1 MDSVSYTLMAYEFGW
16 VLRDAR
22 EQADFT
28 QAEVAEHLS
37 VSQQTVSR
45 WESGRSRP
53 REEKVTR
60 LAELLG
66 VADTRAFLQ
75 SAGYD
80 QIEMGPIGPVRP
92 LLTDLPL
99 GNLTPQD
106 FESFCRDFV
115 KARHPEAE
123 VHRFG
128 GPGHKQ
134 DGIDLRAEL
143 RDGQRIAYQCKRMAQ
158 FGPARLRAAV
168 DSTSVEAD
176 QYVLLLSRSASPE
189 LRKAADTY
197 PKWSI
202 QDVED
207 ISASVR
213 FELSPEAAKRLVE
226 TYFPGWR
233 RDFLGNIDPGPWLTP
248 GEFFRPSMKPNP
260 AISHQWNLVGRSEE
274 LAAIDRFLHS
284 DQQSIV
290 VSGRGGMGKTR
301 LLREVSDRVIRD
313 PQTPA
318 LVFLAPEV
326 RFEPDHIELLPRGE
340 PIVVVDDAHDRDDVG
355 VLLAALGRSSRD
367 GRVILATRP
376 YGEDRLLGELY
387 SQGMLA
393 VDEDAVIRVQD
404 LDLDDIE
411 KLASEVLGHPA
422 DTHPE
427 SARLVAAATRDCPLF
442 TVVAARLVAS
452 KQVDPRELAT
462 DQTVRTLLIRH
473 FKDVMVGGLGGPA
486 DQAALSEVLRFVA
499 LVQPVMS
506 NNESFLRLAQEVLQQ
521 RQDRV
526 RRHLRTL
533 EEAGVLMR
541 RGRFLRV
548 VPDLLG
554 DFLVADASVDSVTGA
569 PTGYA
574 DLVFSAASTDLAQ
587 NIIRNVAKLDWRI
600 GRERQSDSA
609 VLDRIWESLTES
621 LLSAGP
627 MQRSSTIRELAGIS
641 YYQPRRAI
649 DLARRLISNPTDE
662 ADRKG
667 SRWLPTHDDVLGALP
682 EFLRGAAFNME
693 HLGEV
698 ADILWALGRDRK
710 GALNAEPG
718 HAIRVLQEIASIT
731 PDKPVEFLRSIINR
745 AIAWTKDPDL
755 TSYEH
760 SPLDVLEAIVV
771 TEGYDTHTRGW
782 ALNLTPFAVRVDAV
796 RELRRQ
802 AIDAAV
808 PLLAHRDPRVG
819 TRAAEFMETALRYPI
834 GMLGRQPTEEEQD
847 SWSPEFIDTLQR
859 LESFLE
865 GNAVDPVVGQRL
877 KTAISWHISR
887 GGQTAA
893 AARSVD
899 RLLGNGF
906 LVRLTQ
912 VLSHGWL
919 DPDQLPGDRNLEY
932 TEMEAKWR
940 ATQRQVAQDLRAT
953 EPEPANAV
961 DMIEERMNVLSGW
974 TGPSHPAPGPFLA
987 ILSQEWIE
995 IAEEILRRVRTGEG
1009 PLLPYASILLA
1020 EYRNHRRER
1029 VGPWL
1034 RDFVESGSN
1043 ELAIQVAVGLT
1054 GIARSESLSDEE
1066 LQLLEELA
1074 AHQNPAVRSSI
1085 ARGLRFAS
1093 GLGQARRLSLI
1104 IGISLDG
1111 DASVA
1116 AEVVS
1121 NFGPRGDFD
1130 VYQLPSSD
1138 FARLLEDLVRVTEI
1152 ANYDIGGFLSEAS
1165 RRDPLRVLSLYTARV
1180 AHAEKHPDD
1189 HSYRALPYH
1198 FEPVPTMCFRES
1210 GHFADS
1216 IHGVCEWLLEPHDGW
1231 HRPFWAPQLFL
1242 LVASTIDD
1250 EVLEIL
1256 KDWAGSSDPRRLEVI
1271 SHLLREAPRELVLT
1285 RVDWVT
1291 ELLELAY
1298 ALGADCYEK
1307 VSSSLH
1313 AAVVSGTKSGTPGKP
1328 FPEDIEQ
1335 RDRSA
1340 RIAKGLPSG
1349 TPAQRFYA
1357 SLARSAEASIR
1368 WTQQRHEE
1376 DRPDW

>member
-1 MDSVSYTLMAYEFGW
+1 MAYEFGW

-28 QAEVAEHLS
+28 QAEVAEHLG
-37 VSQQTVSR
+37 VTQQTVSR

-53 REEKVTR
+53 RENDVAR

-66 VADTRAFLQ
+66 AGDTRQFFL

-80 QIEMGPIGPVRP
+80 HVEMGPIRPVRP

-99 GNLTPQD
+99 GKLTPQD
-106 FESFCRDFV
+106 FESFCRDYV
-115 KARHPEAE
+115 KARHPESE

-134 DGIDLRAEL
+134 DGVDLRAESS
-143 RDGQRIAYQCKRMAQ
+143 DGRRVAYQCKRVTQ

-168 DSTSVEAD
+168 ESMSVEAD
-176 QYVLLLSRSASPE
+176 QYILLLSRSASPE
-189 LRKAADTY
+189 LRKAGDSY

-213 FELSPEAAKRLVE
+213 FELSPDAAKRLME

-248 GEFFRPSMKPNP
+248 GEFFRPTMKPNS
-260 AISHQWNLVGRSEE
+260 AISHEWNLVGRSEE
-274 LAAIDRFLHS
+274 LAGLDRFLQS
-284 DQQSIV
+284 NQQSIL

-301 LLREVSDRVIRD
+301 LLRELSERLKH
-313 PQTPA
+313 PQTPN

-326 RFEPDHIELLPRGE
+326 SFQPDHVEHLPAGE

-355 VLLAALGRSSRD
+355 VLLATLGRSSRAA
-367 GRVILATRP
+367 RVILATRP
-376 YGEDRLLGELY
+376 YAEERLLGELY
-387 SQGMLA
+387 SHGMLT
-393 VDEDAVIRVQD
+393 VDDNAVIKLHD
-404 LDLDDIE
+404 LDLPDIE
-411 KLASEVLGHPA
+411 ELASEVLGHSVGP
-422 DTHPE
+422 DGE
-427 SARLVAAATRDCPLF
+427 SAHLVAAATRDCPLF

-452 KQVDPRELAT
+452 RHADPRELTA
-462 DQTVRTLLIRH
+462 DPTVRALLLRH
-473 FKDVMVGGLGGPA
+473 FKDAIVGGLGGPA
-486 DQAALSEVLRFVA
+486 DQTALSEVLRFVA

-506 NNESFLRLAQEVLQQ
+506 ENESFLRMAQEVLQQ

-526 RRHLRTL
+526 RRHVRTL

-574 DLVFSAASTDLAQ
+574 DLVFSTASTDLAQ
-587 NIIRNVAKLDWRI
+587 NLIRNVAKLDWRI

-609 VLDRIWESLTES
+609 VLDRIWESLS
-621 LLSAGP
+621 KNLLSAGP
-627 MQRSSTIRELAGIS
+627 TQRSSMIRELAGIS
-641 YYQPRRAI
+641 HYQPRRAI
-649 DLARRLISNPTDE
+649 DLARKLISNPTDE
-662 ADRKG
+662 ADRNG
-667 SRWLPTHDDVLGALP
+667 GRWVPTHDDVLGAIP

-693 HLGEV
+693 HNGEV
-698 ADILWALGRDRK
+698 ADILWILGRNRK
-710 GALNAEPG
+710 GALNAEPD

-731 PDKPVEFLRSIINR
+731 PDKPVEFLGAIVNR

-755 TSYEH
+755 ASYEH

-782 ALNLTPFAVRVDAV
+782 TLSMTPFAVRVDAV
-796 RELRRQ
+796 RELRTQ
-802 AIDAAV
+802 AIDAALS
-808 PLLAHRDPRVG
+808 LLAHPNPRVG
-819 TRAAEFMETALRYPI
+819 TRAAQFIETALRYPI
-834 GMLGRQPTEEEQD
+834 GMFGRQPTQEEHD

-865 GNAVDPVVGQRL
+865 GSAVDPVVGQRL
-877 KTAISWHISR
+877 HTAISWHISS
-887 GGQTAA
+887 GGQTTA

-899 RLLGNGF
+899 RLLGKG
-906 LVRLTQ
+906 LLARLTR

-919 DPDQLPGDRNLEY
+919 DPDQFLRDRNLDY
-932 TEMEAKWR
+932 TEMESRWR
-940 ATQRQVAQDLRAT
+940 ATQRQVAQDLMAT
-953 EPEPANAV
+953 EPDPANAI
-961 DMIEERMNVLSGW
+961 DTIEERMNVLMSS
-974 TGPSHPAPGPFLA
+974 TGQPLPTPGPFLA
-987 ILSQEWIE
+987 TLSQESVE
-995 IAEEILRRVRTGEG
+995 IAEEILRRVRSDGESL
-1009 PLLPYASILLA
+1009 LLPYSSIILS
-1020 EYRNHRRER
+1020 EYRNHRREL
-1029 VGPWL
+1029 GDSWL
-1034 RDFVESGSN
+1034 RDFVESGST
-1043 ELAIQVAVGLT
+1043 ELAVQAAVALT

-1066 LQLLEELA
+1066 FRLLQELA
-1074 AHQNPAVRSSI
+1074 AHQDPSVRVSI

-1093 GLGQARRLSLI
+1093 GLGQARRLSLVMAI
-1104 IGISLDG
+1104 PIAG

-1116 AEVVS
+1116 AEVVG
-1121 NFGPRGDFD
+1121 NFSGRGDFD
-1130 VYQLPSSD
+1130 VYQLPPSD
-1138 FARLLEDLVRVTEI
+1138 LNRLLEDLVEVGGI
-1152 ANYDIGGFLSEAS
+1152 ASYDIAGFLAGAS
-1165 RRDPLRVLSLYTARV
+1165 GRDALRVLALFTARV
-1180 AHAEKHPDD
+1180 AHAEKHSDD
-1189 HSYRALPYH
+1189 HSYRPLPYH
-1198 FEPVPTMCFRES
+1198 FEPLPTMRFRES
-1210 GHFADS
+1210 GQFAAVVQ
-1216 IHGVCEWLLEPHDGW
+1216 GVCEWLLEAHEGW
-1231 HRPFWAPQLFL
+1231 HRPFWAPQLFM
-1242 LVASTIDD
+1242 LVASTVDD

-1256 KDWAGSSDPRRLEVI
+1256 KGWAGPNDPLRLEVI
-1271 SHLLREAPRELVLT
+1271 SYLLRAAPRGLVLE
-1285 RVDWVT
+1285 RVDWVA
-1291 ELLELAY
+1291 ELLELSY

-1313 AAVVSGTKSGTPGKP
+1313 ASVASGTKSGTPGEP

-1349 TPAQRFYA
+1349 TPAQRFYV